1 MAVKGG
7 ALWLVVGES
16 GSGKTTFCQQVVALA
31 RQQGAAVGG
40 LLCPARF
47 ENGTKV
53 GFDVLDLSSGVQ
65 RRLGLQRE
73 IAARLP
79 FTASPIAVGD
89 WLLDGEALDWG
100 NQVLRRSLPCDLL
113 VIDEVGPL
121 EFLARQGWQ
130 AAMEVLDSGDYRL
143 ALVTVRPSLRDL
155 ARQRW
160 AVSGEILLAK
170 DVSPAGLQNELN
182 RLLHCLCGNIGC

>member
-31 RQQGAAVGG
+31 RQRGATVGG
-40 LLCPARF
+40 LLCPARL

-65 RRLGLQRE
+65 RRLGWQRE
-73 IAARLP
+73 IAAPLP
-79 FTASPIAVGD
+79 FTAPPIAIGD

-113 VIDEVGPL
+113 IIDELGPL
-121 EFLARQGWQ
+121 EFFARQGWQ
-130 AAMEVLDSGDYRL
+130 AAMQVLDSGDYRL
-143 ALVTVRPSLRDL
+143 ALVTVRPSLRDI

-170 DVSPAGLQNELN
+170 NASPAGLENELN
-182 RLLHCLCGNIGC
+182 RLLRCLCAEIGC